1 MEAQTDVQTY
11 MDRGKQAL
19 AQGQGR
25 EAAIAYAHAAQ
36 LEPDNPQV
44 HLGLAEANLALGSY
58 GVVYMA
64 CRKVQEL
71 QPEGGP
77 ESTMA
82 QALLNLLDRR
92 YDRAL
97 QDVDSVISQDP
108 GNGYAHALR
117 AYLLRLNKQD
127 YDAGLA
133 RSRASRLSYGGTF
146 ENVFPPVEP
155 VSPGYSN
162 PFVPPA
168 VSGQPN
174 GQATDSASGSRT
186 EQVEREQEPVPTWS
200 RPNTM
205 QRRVI
210 RTRFMLSQNPR
221 FVTNIIIAIN
231 VIIYLVL
238 LILSA
243 SAATG
248 IGQLGGIDEG
258 VLINAGGQVNFL
270 VAQGQ
275 VWRIFTAMFLH
286 FNLLH
291 IGLNMLSLFLIGAA
305 VEVFY
310 GKWRYLL
317 IYLLS
322 GIVGGIATYFFSPLN
337 TLAVGASGAIFGVF
351 GALGVFYIVN
361 RRALGRYGAG
371 AITNWIFWLGLNLV
385 FGFSTPGIGIVDH
398 IGGLV
403 AGVVIGALLI
413 PRLRARRF

>member
-11 MDRGKQAL
+11 LERGKQAL

-36 LEPDNPQV
+36 IEPDNPLV

-71 QPEGGP
+71 QPQGGV

-82 QALLNLLDRR
+82 QALLDLLDRR

-97 QDVDSVISQDP
+97 QNADTVISEDP
-108 GNGYAHALR
+108 SNAYAHALR
-117 AYLLRLNKQD
+117 AYLLRINGQD

-133 RSRASRLSYGGTF
+133 RARAARLSYGGRF
-146 ENVFPPVEP
+146 ENVFPPVDP
-155 VSPGYSN
+155 LSPAGYRATPSSSN
-162 PFVPPA
+162 A
-168 VSGQPN
+168 TGLPN
-174 GQATDSASGSRT
+174 GQIVDAPPAGPR
-186 EQVEREQEPVPTWS
+186 VEQEPVPAWS
-200 RPNTM
+200 RPNNM
-205 QRRVI
+205 QRRMV
-210 RTRFMLSQNPR
+210 RTRFWMSQNPR

-231 VIIYLVL
+231 VAVYVVL

-243 SAATG
+243 TIGGG
-248 IGQLGGIDEG
+248 IGPLLGTDPN
-258 VLINAGGQVNFL
+258 VLVTAGAQVNSL

-286 FNLLH
+286 LNLLH
-291 IGLNMLSLFLIGAA
+291 IGLNMLSLFLIGAV
-305 VEVFY
+305 VEIFY

-322 GIVGGIATYFFSPLN
+322 GIAGGIVTYFVQPDAS
-337 TLAVGASGAIFGVF
+337 AVGASGAIFGVF
-351 GALGVFYIVN
+351 GALGVFYVVN
-361 RRALGRYGAG
+361 RQALGRYGTG
-371 AITNWIFWLGLNLV
+371 AITNWLFWLGLNLV
-385 FGFSTPGIGIVDH
+385 FGFTNTGIGIWDH

-403 AGVVIGALLI
+403 AGMIIAALLM
-413 PRLRARRF
+413 PRTRRRPL